1 MRKINPELERRM
13 IHATKELGKRAS
25 SNGLDTSQIRNLVNV
40 AQSANCFEEVDLF
53 VRYQAAR
60 YDAWQANNFYNVL
73 LEQLRRFHDAAG
85 GDKKM
90 NAVRLF
96 CGYLARW
103 HKAATK
109 GLLEEKE

>member
-1 MRKINPELERRM
+1 MRKINPELEREM
-13 IHATKELGKRAS
+13 IETTKDLGKQAS
-25 SNGLDTSQIRNLVNV
+25 DNGLDTSQIRNLVNV

-60 YDAWQANNFYNVL
+60 YDAWRANNFYNIL
-73 LEQLRRFHDAAG
+73 LEELRQAYDAAG

-90 NAVRLF
+90 EVVRLF

-103 HKAATK
+103 HKVAK
-109 GLLEEKE
+109 EKVLEEK

>member
-25 SNGLDTSQIRNLVNV
+25 DNGLDASQIRNLVNV

-60 YDAWQANNFYNVL
+60 YDAWRRGRLYEALLNELGKFYD
-73 LEQLRRFHDAAG
+73 EAPDEG
-85 GDKKM
+85 KM

-103 HKAATK
+103 HKVAK
-109 GLLEEKE
+109 EKVLEEKE